1 MPDAMPLGPRF
12 PLGVEQSP
20 ERGRCL
26 VALVDI
32 PAGAVIETAPV
43 QVLPAALTTTID
55 AYRDYFVLW
64 EDEISGR
71 RFALPLGL
79 LGLCNHSAYPN
90 AALLADGAH
99 RLIRLVAMRDIRAGQ
114 EITVRYRDPVRS
126 YAEGGK

>member
-1 MPDAMPLGPRF
+1 MANAMPLGPRF
-12 PLGVEQSP
+12 PLGAEQRP

-26 VALVDI
+26 VALADI

-43 QVLPAALTTTID
+43 QVLPAALAAAID

-64 EDEISGR
+64 EDESSGWSL
-71 RFALPLGL
+71 ALPLGL

-90 AALLADGAH
+90 GALLADGAD
-99 RLIRLVAMRDIRAGQ
+99 RLVRLVAMRDIRAGQ

-126 YAEGGK
+126 YAEGGR